1 MHLTFFPFSP
11 AAFKAVSSLDAPTAC
26 LCMFGSLNESSQKNI
41 TKAQTEHVEALS
53 IVWSFIKKIGNISSS
68 VFQPAPEKN
77 CMSSIKFFAEA
88 RNNKKMILFIKNLL
102 YTSLSLCLSA
112 FCHTGGRHGLALCL
126 QCRALCLLQISRSRF
141 SIIIGPDLL
150 GLYRCEGGWKLTILA
165 SYNCCQRPLPGIN
178 TVSDPALQCC
188 GAVEE

>member
-1 MHLTFFPFSP
+1 MHLAFFPFSQ

-77 CMSSIKFFAEA
+77 CMSSIKIFAEA
-88 RNNKKMILFIKNLL
+88 RNNKKMILFIKNFSTPL
-102 YTSLSLCLSA
+102 SLSVYLLSVTPVGGTVWLCAFSAEHSAYYRLVGQDSLLS
-112 FCHTGGRHGLALCL
+112 
-126 QCRALCLLQISRSRF
+126 
-141 SIIIGPDLL
+141 L
-150 GLYRCEGGWKLTILA
+150 GLIYWDCTAAG
-165 SYNCCQRPLPGIN
+165 
-178 TVSDPALQCC
+178 V
-188 GAVEE
+188 VESSLF

>member
-1 MHLTFFPFSP
+1 MHLTFFPFSQ

-68 VFQPAPEKN
+68 VFQPAPEKIA
-77 CMSSIKFFAEA
+77 CLQLKFLLRHATIK
-88 RNNKKMILFIKNLL
+88 RLYCLKKNLL

-112 FCHTGGRHGLALCL
+112 SVTPVGGTVWLCAFSAEHSAYYRL
-126 QCRALCLLQISRSRF
+126 VGQDSLLS
-141 SIIIGPDLL
+141 L
-150 GLYRCEGGWKLTILA
+150 GLIYWDCTAAR
-165 SYNCCQRPLPGIN
+165 
-178 TVSDPALQCC
+178 V
-188 GAVEE
+188 VESSLF